1 MCATSF
7 TSAVSQTDQQ
17 HMPGS
22 LITSNDFIGMNDF
35 MLDANDSVNGAPDVH
50 FETSRPHV
58 FDDISMLNVSYE
70 TAEANNTVT
79 VNDFGEDT
87 FNQLLVQS
95 SFCKEADRTPVRI
108 LQRHE
113 SVDAITIHQQVLDA
127 TYDNNASTNRTMV
140 VLDACQ
146 PLNITVDAVPSV
158 LLQPRHAVGDNTVQ
172 SRAEESFLLSNDSVN
187 AAERSAV
194 LALDTTLSD
203 TFQLDQI
210 QLELDNTFE
219 MNKVSSQQQPKM
231 DAIQSK
237 RDYGKSIIYLFLI
250 TYYIVTCLGLQSTPI
265 KLTMLNNGNLQHTL
279 NDPSV
284 VHISPIASATTTSSS
299 PNNKFNTYVRPKI
312 RPQIGT
318 SSFVPIKKDYEQY
331 NDGDDLNP
339 ALTEYCIATTNT
351 SQSEIDER
359 QSLTNFEEF
368 EKSLSLCQSDHD
380 FDNMLDVLASRSQDN
395 RCAVDAQMRQS
406 LDHIKK
412 RHSLLNL
419 EKQLEDQQHRR
430 ITAASAAECSAHS
443 SNTLSNRSMASSS
456 TTTSTSVLNT
466 SASSAG
472 ERLLRRSR
480 VTDDVC
486 TSLAMESSACS
497 GYQLTLSDSKENV
510 QQNIANNRNDL
521 EQLGNGIAT
530 SIVAIDIASNSS
542 PGVVSDSAVIGNK
555 LEIKP
560 RIIPNNRDRFKTM
573 RISKQSPGTDAVPQ
587 LIDSHYD
594 VKSANDGSGLS
605 SMTDKDTNSLALDN
619 RDKSAV
625 SHRRSITR
633 PSQLSRFTM
642 RRDASLTNCGSNTI
656 QMPFVPVPK
665 ANTGSLVAKAKSI
678 QNLVDRSMEKSAEET
693 NARGQKEVYCFRS
706 AFVIYSNQTYIPP
719 VKRTDV

>member
-35 MLDANDSVNGAPDVH
+35 MLDANDSVKGAPDVH

-113 SVDAITIHQQVLDA
+113 SVDAITIDQQVLDA

-237 RDYGKSIIYLFLI
+237 RDYGKSII
-250 TYYIVTCLGLQSTPI
+250 
-265 KLTMLNNGNLQHTL
+265 
-279 NDPSV
+279 
-284 VHISPIASATTTSSS
+284 
-299 PNNKFNTYVRPKI
+299 
-312 RPQIGT
+312 
-318 SSFVPIKKDYEQY
+318 
-331 NDGDDLNP
+331 
-339 ALTEYCIATTNT
+339 
-351 SQSEIDER
+351 
-359 QSLTNFEEF
+359 
-368 EKSLSLCQSDHD
+368 
-380 FDNMLDVLASRSQDN
+380 
-395 RCAVDAQMRQS
+395 
-406 LDHIKK
+406 
-412 RHSLLNL
+412 
-419 EKQLEDQQHRR
+419 
-430 ITAASAAECSAHS
+430 
-443 SNTLSNRSMASSS
+443 
-456 TTTSTSVLNT
+456 
-466 SASSAG
+466 
-472 ERLLRRSR
+472 
-480 VTDDVC
+480 
-486 TSLAMESSACS
+486 
-497 GYQLTLSDSKENV
+497 
-510 QQNIANNRNDL
+510 
-521 EQLGNGIAT
+521 
-530 SIVAIDIASNSS
+530 
-542 PGVVSDSAVIGNK
+542 
-555 LEIKP
+555 
-560 RIIPNNRDRFKTM
+560 
-573 RISKQSPGTDAVPQ
+573 
-587 LIDSHYD
+587 
-594 VKSANDGSGLS
+594 
-605 SMTDKDTNSLALDN
+605 
-619 RDKSAV
+619 
-625 SHRRSITR
+625 
-633 PSQLSRFTM
+633 
-642 RRDASLTNCGSNTI
+642 
-656 QMPFVPVPK
+656 
-665 ANTGSLVAKAKSI
+665 
-678 QNLVDRSMEKSAEET
+678 
-693 NARGQKEVYCFRS
+693 
-706 AFVIYSNQTYIPP
+706 
-719 VKRTDV
+719 